1 MSELLAT
8 ANVEARELTVRV
20 GARTLVDRVA
30 FDAPV
35 GAFTAI
41 VGPNGAGKSTLLR
54 AIAGIEHL
62 ASGMVLHDGVD
73 LLALPRRARAR
84 ILALVEQDATTEL
97 PLTGR
102 DVVRLGR
109 SPHESI
115 FGGGDPDADAAV
127 TDALARAGAVP
138 FAERDVTTLSGGERQ
153 RVLLA
158 RALAQRPRILL
169 LDEPTNHLDL
179 AAQLDMVALVRTLTA
194 EGVTVIAAVHDL
206 SLAAAHA
213 DAVVVLAEGRV
224 AAHGPTQPTL
234 TPALIREV
242 FGVRAEWTRNPLSGG
257 PLLATDAR
265 GPPARTRPEN
275 APTNAARERRPATR
289 LGRGIR
295 DTSLHGAPA
304 RAARGPQPIRRRMR
318 AANAKAS
325 PASSTSRP
333 LRVHTRASTPSRLSS
348 TAILWKRA
356 TRTRTPGG

>member
-8 ANVEARELTVRV
+8 TNVEVRELTVRV
-20 GARTLVDRVA
+20 GERTLVDRVA

-54 AIAGIEHL
+54 AITGIEHL

-115 FGGGDPDADAAV
+115 FGGSDPDADAVV
-127 TDALARAGAVP
+127 TDALGRAGAAP
-138 FAERDVTTLSGGERQ
+138 FAERDITTLSGGERQ

-158 RALAQRPRILL
+158 RALAQQPRILL

-224 AAHGPTQPTL
+224 AAHGPTRPTL

-257 PLLATDAR
+257 PLLATD
-265 GPPARTRPEN
+265 
-275 APTNAARERRPATR
+275 
-289 LGRGIR
+289 
-295 DTSLHGAPA
+295 
-304 RAARGPQPIRRRMR
+304 
-318 AANAKAS
+318 
-325 PASSTSRP
+325 
-333 LRVHTRASTPSRLSS
+333 V
-348 TAILWKRA
+348 
-356 TRTRTPGG
+356 